1 MREFMK
7 ECVAGLAGG
16 PPLGFKAN
24 ASLILSVADQE
35 TESVDQ
41 DLRPEVYTPG
51 SQEDATEPGTES
63 KQEPKGESSG
73 DIEDEEIKKD
83 LRTGD

>member
-1 MREFMK
+1 
-7 ECVAGLAGG
+7 
-16 PPLGFKAN
+16 LGQSA
-24 ASLILSVADQE
+24 
-35 TESVDQ
+35 
-41 DLRPEVYTPG
+41 RG
-51 SQEDATEPGTES
+51 EPGTES